1 MRGSDVAGSHSPAA
15 YRDFV
20 HVGPGT
26 LAGRYLR
33 RFWHPVARAQDLPAG
48 SAKPLRI
55 LGEDFTLYR
64 GEGGTPHVVAFRCAH
79 RGTQL
84 STGWVEGD
92 CIRCFYH
99 GWKYDGAGQ
108 CVEQPAE
115 DAGFAGKVKIESY
128 PTEEY
133 LGLVFAYL
141 GEAERDATG
150 AFRPPPLPR
159 YREFEEPGVRDV
171 RRYVFDCNYFNN
183 CENGPDEAHV
193 CFVHRDSSL
202 AAIADVPRFSA
213 EETDYGLV
221 QYGTRPGLPVRVSHW
236 LMPNMLQFQ
245 TYPPDPEAEAIGWT
259 DSIAWRVPIH
269 DEQHVSFV
277 VNLAHVTGD
286 LARRFEER
294 RNAQRAQLTVPF
306 AEVARSVLAGELRVQ
321 DLERRAD
328 VSRINTQ
335 DYVAQC
341 GQGTIAD
348 REHERLGRSDVGV
361 ILLRK
366 LWARELEALATGQPL
381 KDWKRPERLAATSGV

>member
-1 MRGSDVAGSHSPAA
+1 MAA
-15 YRDFV
+15 PNGHGTRTYSGADYTDFA
-20 HVGPGT
+20 HTGPGT

-33 RFWHPVARAQDLPAG
+33 SFWQPVYRAHELAAG
-48 SAKPLRI
+48 WAKPI
-55 LGEDFTLYR
+55 KIMSEDFTLYR
-64 GEGGTPHVVAFRCAH
+64 GESGTPHVVAFRCAH

-99 GWKYDGAGQ
+99 GWKYDGSGQ
-108 CVEQPAE
+108 CVEMPAE
-115 DAGFAGKVKIESY
+115 DASFPPKVKIKSY

-133 LGLVFAYL
+133 LGLIFAYL
-141 GEAERDATG
+141 GEG
-150 AFRPPPLPR
+150 APPLPR
-159 YREFEEPGVRDV
+159 YPDFEEDGVRDV

-183 CENGPDEAHV
+183 CENGPDETHV

-202 AAIADVPRFSA
+202 AAIADVPIISA

-221 QYGTRPGLPVRVSHW
+221 QYGARPGSPVRVTHW

-245 TYPPDPEAEAIGWT
+245 TYPPDPEADKIGWT
-259 DSIAWRVPIH
+259 DSIAWRVPID
-269 DEQHVSFV
+269 DERHSSFI

-286 LARRFEER
+286 LAWRFTER
-294 RNAQRAQLTVPF
+294 RDAQRAQLTVPF
-306 AEVARSVLAGELRVQ
+306 SEVGKAILRGELSVQ
-321 DLERRAD
+321 DVEQRAD

-341 GQGTIAD
+341 GQGVIAD
-348 REHERLGRSDVGV
+348 RAHERLGRSDVGV

-366 LWARELEALATGQPL
+366 LWAREMEALATGQPL
-381 KDWKRPERLAATSGV
+381 KQWRRPARLAATSGV